1 VKYPE
6 AFDQQ
11 WKFPELVQLDLP
23 EIVGLAPIFLQIEL
37 GDSLESEAVI
47 LCCSR
52 Q

>member
-6 AFDQQ
+6 VVDRQQ
-11 WKFPELVQLDLP
+11 KSPELLQMDLP
-23 EIVGLAPIFLQIEL
+23 EIGAPAPIFLQIQV

-52 Q
+52 